1 MLISGSCHLYTYGGF
16 PYQNIPISI
25 MKQLAH
31 ISFFIL
37 SIFALCSC
45 SSSSEDPPVD
55 PVTEPTPE
63 LISEI
68 DFWLTTGDQ
77 NQKLKKQSIPLA
89 FTTTPNN
96 HQSILIDPTKTYQTI
111 DGFGFT
117 LTGGSAQVIQ
127 SLGDLAQQDLLLEL
141 FGTEEKSISISYL
154 RISIGASDLNE
165 SPFTYN
171 DIPTDQ
177 TDMELLKFSLDKDR
191 EGVIALLKDI
201 TTINPDIKIMATP
214 WTAPLW
220 MKDNKA
226 FVGGQ
231 LLKEYYAVYAKYF
244 VTYIQAMEK
253 EGISIDAITIQ
264 NEPLHDGNNPSMYM
278 TAADQALFIKD
289 YLGPAFENAQIQ
301 TKIIAWDHN
310 CDHPQY
316 PMEILSDPEA
326 YAYTDGSAFH
336 LYAGDISALSTLHNA
351 FPEKDVY
358 FTEQYTASDGSFDGD
373 LKWHLKNVIIG
384 AMRNWS
390 KNALE
395 WNLANNENYGPHTPG
410 GCTVCKG
417 GLTVGSSGTITR
429 NVGYYIVA
437 HCSKF
442 VPTGSVRIKSNITG
456 SLENVAFITPQGK
469 TVIIVLNNGNQN
481 QTFNVEHQNQWF
493 TTSLASGAVGTFI
506 WE

>member
-1 MLISGSCHLYTYGGF
+1 MLILGSCHLHTLGGF
-16 PYQNIPISI
+16 PFQNIPFSI
-25 MKQLAH
+25 MKQPAH
-31 ISFFIL
+31 ISFYLLLVFV
-37 SIFALCSC
+37 LCSC
-45 SSSSEDPPVD
+45 SSSSDDPPVD
-55 PVTEPTPE
+55 PVIEPTPE

-77 NQKLKKQSIPLA
+77 NQKLKKQTTPLA
-89 FTTTPNN
+89 FNTTPNN
-96 HQSILIDPTKTYQTI
+96 HQNIHIDPAKTYQTI

-127 SLGDLAQQDLLLEL
+127 SLTETAQQDLLLEL
-141 FGTEEKSISISYL
+141 FGTEEQSISISYL

-177 TDMELLKFSLDKDR
+177 TDMELAEFSLDKDR
-191 EGVIALLKDI
+191 EGVIAVLKDI
-201 TTINPDIKIMATP
+201 TAINPDIKIMATP

-220 MKDNKA
+220 MKDNKD
-226 FVGGQ
+226 FIGGQ
-231 LLKEYYAVYAKYF
+231 LLKEYYEVYAKYF
-244 VTYIQAMEK
+244 VTYIQAMEQ

-289 YLGPAFENAQIQ
+289 YLGPAFENANIQ

-310 CDHPQY
+310 CDLPEY

-390 KNALE
+390 KNALG
-395 WNLANNENYGPHTPG
+395 WNLANNEHFGPHTPG

-417 GLTVGSSGTITR
+417 GVTIGSSGNITR

-437 HCSKF
+437 HASKF
-442 VPTGSVRIKSNITG
+442 VPMGSVRIQSDITG
-456 SLENVAFITPQGK
+456 SLENVAFSTPQGK

-481 QTFNVEHQNQWF
+481 QTFNVEYQDQWF
-493 TTSLASGAVGTFI
+493 TTSLASGAVATYI

>member
-1 MLISGSCHLYTYGGF
+1 
-16 PYQNIPISI
+16 
-25 MKQLAH
+25 MKLPAH
-31 ISFFIL
+31 ISYYLLLVLIL
-37 SIFALCSC
+37 NSC
-45 SSSSEDPPVD
+45 SSSSDELPVD
-55 PVTEPTPE
+55 PVVEPTPE
-63 LISEI
+63 VISEI
-68 DFWLTTGDQ
+68 DFWLTTADQ
-77 NQKLKKQSIPLA
+77 KQKLTKQSTPLA
-89 FTTTPNN
+89 FSTTANN
-96 HQSILIDPTKTYQTI
+96 HQSILIDPTKTYQVV

-127 SLGDLAQQDLLLEL
+127 SLGEAEQQDLLLEL
-141 FGTEEKSISISYL
+141 FGTKEQSISISYL

-165 SPFTYN
+165 IPFTYN

-177 TDMELLKFSLDKDR
+177 TDLNLEKFSLEKDR

-220 MKDNKA
+220 MKDNKE

-244 VTYIQAMEK
+244 VTYIQAMK
-253 EGISIDAITIQ
+253 QEGISIDAITIQ

-278 TAADQALFIKD
+278 PAADQALFIKD
-289 YLGPAFENAQIQ
+289 YLGPAFENANIQ

-310 CDHPQY
+310 CDHPEY
-316 PMEILSDPEA
+316 PIEVLNDPEA
-326 YAYTDGSAFH
+326 YTYTDGSAFH
-336 LYAGDISALSTLHNA
+336 LYAGDISALSTVHNA

-358 FTEQYTASDGSFDGD
+358 FTEQYTASNGSFEGD

-395 WNLANNENYGPHTPG
+395 WNLANNEHYQPHTIG
-410 GCTVCKG
+410 GCSVCKG
-417 GLTVGSSGTITR
+417 GITISSSGNITR

-437 HCSKF
+437 HASKF
-442 VPTGSVRIKSNITG
+442 VPKGSVRIQSNITG
-456 SLENVAFITPQGK
+456 SLENVAFITPEGN
-469 TVIIVLNNGNQN
+469 TVIIVLNNSNQN
-481 QTFNVEHQNQWF
+481 QTFNVKHQDQWF
-493 TTSLASGAVGTFI
+493 TTSLASGAVGTFV
-506 WE
+506 WEQKQNK